1 MIRNRCIILIML
13 SISANLSAGQPLP
26 EEPEEPVQDAEDKAL
41 FNLPFLQFKNGGVR
55 VNFAGYHAEAGLG
68 GLLGGSGTRGG
79 LYAGVGTPFGSHASA
94 DIGGALG
101 GDKGAGG
108 LRARAG
114 LGNGL
119 PEAVAGLGGN
129 LDGSNS
135 GGNGGRL
142 YAGASNGLKTRLVTK
157 DIGVPDIDQSNIQ
170 VIPRKSDVSQTSADA
185 PERSKPEV
193 IRREAGVQDDSANA
207 VEPAPVAVVTDAPLH
222 AYPTRRCRRK
232 RLCTNFAI
240 KTLNHQQYPGNL
252 LTPDLGLDKPL
263 PGLDAGI
270 VERSAGPEMPAGGG
284 TYPGVSTDATGYKG
298 VAVPPGPAPVGPPA
312 GYPRRT
318 LFDDIFNIPIATL
331 TAVNQLLNSKLG

>member
-1 MIRNRCIILIML
+1 MIRNRCIILIMI

-26 EEPEEPVQDAEDKAL
+26 EEPEEPVKDQDDKSL

-79 LYAGVGTPFGSHASA
+79 LYAGVGTPFGPHASA

-119 PEAVAGLGGN
+119 PEAAAGLGGN
-129 LDGSNS
+129 LDGSNG

-142 YAGASNGLKTRLVTK
+142 YAGASNGIKTRIVTK

-170 VIPRKSDVSQTSADA
+170 VIPKKSDVSQAPAD
-185 PERSKPEV
+185 SKPEL
-193 IRREAGVQDDSANA
+193 IRREAAAQDDSANA
-207 VEPAPVAVVTDAPLH
+207 VEPIPIA
-222 AYPTRRCRRK
+222 
-232 RLCTNFAI
+232 
-240 KTLNHQQYPGNL
+240 
-252 LTPDLGLDKPL
+252 
-263 PGLDAGI
+263 GLDAGI
-270 VERSAGPEMPAGGG
+270 VERSAGPEVPAGAGASGG
-284 TYPGVSTDATGYKG
+284 VATDATGYKG
-298 VAVPPGPAPVGPPA
+298 VAVSPGAAPGGPSPPPHAA
-312 GYPRRT
+312 RRT
-318 LFDDIFNIPIATL
+318 VFDDIFNIPIATL

>member
-207 VEPAPVAVVTDAPLH
+207 VEPAPVA
-222 AYPTRRCRRK
+222 
-232 RLCTNFAI
+232 
-240 KTLNHQQYPGNL
+240 
-252 LTPDLGLDKPL
+252 
-263 PGLDAGI
+263 GLDAGI

>member
-1 MIRNRCIILIML
+1 MIRNRCIILIMI

-26 EEPEEPVQDAEDKAL
+26 EEPEEPVKDQDDKSL

-79 LYAGVGTPFGSHASA
+79 LYAGVGTPFGPHASA

-119 PEAVAGLGGN
+119 PEAAAGLGGN
-129 LDGSNS
+129 LDGSNG

-142 YAGASNGLKTRLVTK
+142 YAGASNGIKTRIVTK

-170 VIPRKSDVSQTSADA
+170 VIPKKSDVSQAPAD
-185 PERSKPEV
+185 SKPEL
-193 IRREAGVQDDSANA
+193 IRREAAAQDDSANA
-207 VEPAPVAVVTDAPLH
+207 VEPIPIAVVTDAPQY

-240 KTLNHQQYPGNL
+240 KKLTQQQYPGNL

-270 VERSAGPEMPAGGG
+270 VERSAGPEVPAGAGASGG
-284 TYPGVSTDATGYKG
+284 VATDATGYKG
-298 VAVPPGPAPVGPPA
+298 VAVSPGAAPGGPSPPPHAA
-312 GYPRRT
+312 RRT
-318 LFDDIFNIPIATL
+318 VFDDIFNIPIATL